1 MIVIIT
7 HIFHVQFIPNFVAR
21 QIIFLNETFVD
32 YEDFSNVAMPMYNLI
47 EYSDSYSDTSGSLC
61 VKKEMR

>member
-7 HIFHVQFIPNFVAR
+7 HIFHVKFIPNFVPR

-32 YEDFSNVAMPMYNLI
+32 YADFINIAMPMYNLI

-61 VKKEMR
+61 VIKEMR